1 MLAMVTDVTDV
12 TGCDMCQDETK
23 RLPTRPTLPG
33 LAAMAKALAKVVQGS
48 GAMSVT
54 CQLRQ
59 TAQTVAQMAHL
70 RKAKQG

>member
-1 MLAMVTDVTDV
+1 MLAVVTDVTDV
-12 TGCDMCQDETK
+12 TGCEMCQDETK

-33 LAAMAKALAKVVQGS
+33 LAAMAALAKVVQGS
-48 GAMSVT
+48 GVMSVT

-59 TAQTVAQMAHL
+59 TAQRVAQMAHL